1 LTAATDLP
9 THPTL
14 SKPFTSETL
23 TGLVRQGCEVV
34 RKENQSLWR
43 TRHLF
48 TRLMGDHT
56 WAPCGLMI
64 DAVFERNEAE
74 SGDNDEQHQSNG
86 SAREKSPRG
95 AAAGDE
101 GVASDKTAV
110 PNTDAD
116 ANGTSGQAED
126 AEHTEPSGA
135 EASRPKETEPTPK
148 VNGLAA
154 STDKSSAVAE
164 TPVNASN
171 AQSGE
176 GTENGGDIEMRQDDP
191 GERQDAAANSATA
204 KEDQAAS
211 EPDDRFIHPIFLP
224 PANAHPDKG
233 GLSEAEAEEMRR
245 LVALYVQKQEEVC
258 RGAHKLHEGLLRAER
273 LRQTVLKWSKFEAH
287 AGPNR
292 DLSDGEDWYDKEEW
306 GLTEDLKK
314 GQDEE
319 EEDNTATAT
328 KKTRNRR

>member
-1 LTAATDLP
+1 MIGPND
-9 THPTL
+9 
-14 SKPFTSETL
+14 
-23 TGLVRQGCEVV
+23 VD
-34 RKENQSLWR
+34 
-43 TRHLF
+43 LF
-48 TRLMGDHT
+48 T
-56 WAPCGLMI
+56 
-64 DAVFERNEAE
+64 DAIFERNEAE
-74 SGDNDEQHQSNG
+74 TGDNEQHQSNG
-86 SAREKSPRG
+86 STREKSPRG
-95 AAAGDE
+95 AATGDE
-101 GVASDKTAV
+101 GVANDKAV
-110 PNTDAD
+110 LPNADAS
-116 ANGTSGQAED
+116 ANGTSGQVED
-126 AEHTEPSGA
+126 AEHTEPSGG
-135 EASRPKETEPTPK
+135 EVSRLKETEPTPK

-154 STDKSSAVAE
+154 STEKSSATAPLE
-164 TPVNASN
+164 TPVTANN

-176 GTENGGDIEMRQDDP
+176 GAENGGDVEMRQDEP
-191 GERQDAAANSATA
+191 GEQQDAAANSATA

-233 GLSEAEAEEMRR
+233 GLSESEAEEMRR